1 MKIMTSGI
9 ANKLDNIKI
18 DEKCKVCSCSKL
30 KNFPYHPSKNKTSEI
45 FEVIHM
51 DTVYSADTSI
61 HGNKYFFTILDDYSR
76 YGWVFFIKNKSEVF
90 STFIKWYKRIKNIFN
105 KNIKYIKTDNGTE
118 YNNVNFNNFCDDNGI
133 IHLYSIPYNPQQ
145 NGKAER
151 FQQTLIFSAR
161 AMLQDAQLHHK
172 FWEDAID
179 TANYIHNR
187 LPHKGNNNKVP
198 FEVLNNKKVDYS
210 KLRVFGC
217 QAFYFIPKQFR
228 DKFANSTF
236 SEIFLGYD
244 TNPSAYRIYDPSN
257 NKIILSKAVVFFEDY
272 PANLS
277 APSSPP
283 DIYNFLPYNEI
294 GGKCKPSEPI
304 NFKDIYNKEDK
315 DDWIDAVNNELN
327 SMKNLN
333 VFTILK
339 NVPKGINIVT
349 PKWVFKYK
357 YDDKGNIIKRKAR
370 LVARGFTQQ
379 EGIDYKETFSP
390 TLRQNSLRILTA
402 IAAINNYDIYQI
414 DIKTAYLNAKLDE
427 NIYMYAPEGHE
438 MYRKGILKL
447 NKALYG
453 LKQSSR
459 MWNEELNNTLKE
471 LNFIRLIS
479 EPCLYV
485 KKNKYNNIIC
495 LLGVYVDD
503 ILITGTHIEIK
514 KVKESIQNK
523 YKLNDLGQ
531 ANFIIGIKIVKCSDG
546 YIIHQ
551 KGFLDEIL
559 RKFNANNLK
568 PSNNTIPNEIKDL
581 KNKKFNSTIY
591 KQAIGSLLYLAI
603 NTRPD
608 ILFSVS
614 KAASKNENPTY
625 EEWNNVL
632 KIFRYLKGNPNYGIK
647 YTRNN
652 NKLKIYVDADFAGD
666 KETRKSTSGH
676 VVLIG
681 SGPTSWYSK
690 AQHCISLSTAESEYY
705 SLVECAKE
713 CLWYKN
719 LFKEL
724 NLNYSDIII
733 NVDNQ
738 AAIFNAKNETI
749 NPKSRHIDLRYHKV
763 RELVKNKTIKLEYIK
778 SEDNLA
784 EGFTK
789 YLNSSLMTKFR
800 NELLTKV

>member
-1 MKIMTSGI
+1 MV
-9 ANKLDNIKI
+9 
-18 DEKCKVCSCSKL
+18 E
-30 KNFPYHPSKNKTSEI
+30 
-45 FEVIHM
+45 
-51 DTVYSADTSI
+51 
-61 HGNKYFFTILDDYSR
+61 
-76 YGWVFFIKNKSEVF
+76 
-90 STFIKWYKRIKNIFN
+90 
-105 KNIKYIKTDNGTE
+105 
-118 YNNVNFNNFCDDNGI
+118 
-133 IHLYSIPYNPQQ
+133 
-145 NGKAER
+145 
-151 FQQTLIFSAR
+151 
-161 AMLQDAQLHHK
+161 
-172 FWEDAID
+172 
-179 TANYIHNR
+179 
-187 LPHKGNNNKVP
+187 
-198 FEVLNNKKVDYS
+198 
-210 KLRVFGC
+210 
-217 QAFYFIPKQFR
+217 
-228 DKFANSTF
+228 
-236 SEIFLGYD
+236 
-244 TNPSAYRIYDPSN
+244 
-257 NKIILSKAVVFFEDY
+257 
-272 PANLS
+272 
-277 APSSPP
+277 
-283 DIYNFLPYNEI
+283 
-294 GGKCKPSEPI
+294 CKPLEPI

-315 DDWIDAVNNELN
+315 DEWIDAVNNELN

-339 NVPKGINIVT
+339 GVPKGINIVT

-438 MYRKGILKL
+438 MYRKGILKI

-471 LNFIRLIS
+471 LNFTRLIS

-531 ANFIIGIKIVKCSDG
+531 ANFIIGIKIVKCNDG

-551 KGFLDEIL
+551 KRFLNEIL
-559 RKFNANNLK
+559 ERFNANNLR
-568 PSNNTIPNEIKDL
+568 PANNTIPNEIKEL
-581 KNKKFNSTIY
+581 RNKKFNSTTY

-614 KAASKNENPTY
+614 KAASKNENPSY
-625 EEWNNVL
+625 EDWNNVL
-632 KIFRYLKGNPNYGIK
+632 KIFKYLKGNPNYGIK

-676 VVLIG
+676 VIFIG
-681 SGPTSWYSK
+681 SGPTSWFSK
-690 AQHCISLSTAESEYY
+690 LQHCISLSTAESEYY

-724 NLNYSDIII
+724 NLNYKDIII
-733 NVDNQ
+733 NIDNQ
-738 AAIFNAKNETI
+738 ATIFNAKNETT
-749 NPKSRHIDLRYHKV
+749 NPRSRHIDLRYHKV
-763 RELVKNKTIKLEYIK
+763 KELVKNNTIKLEYIK
-778 SEDNLA
+778 SENNLA
-784 EGFTK
+784 DGFTK
-789 YLNSSLMTKFR
+789 YLNGSLMTKFR
-800 NELLTKV
+800 NSLLTKV